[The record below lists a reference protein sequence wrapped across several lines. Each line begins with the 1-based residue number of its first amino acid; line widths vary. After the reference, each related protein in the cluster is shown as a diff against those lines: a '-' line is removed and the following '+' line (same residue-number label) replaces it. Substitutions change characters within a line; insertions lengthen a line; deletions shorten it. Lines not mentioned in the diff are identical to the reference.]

1 MESKIMPLAAHLKE
15 LRKILVVSGIALAAS
30 SIIVF
35 MAFGDEL
42 FAFFTGPLH
51 QLQIPVIA
59 TRVME
64 TLMTKIKLSLLG
76 GFILAFPVISWQT
89 LGFVLPALHRREK
102 KLVLALFP
110 LSVLLFAAGVAFA
123 YFTVFPLAIRFLLL
137 VVTEGLTPM
146 IAVREYLSF
155 VIAFF
160 IPFGLVFELPLAAF
174 VMAKLELISPGL
186 LARKR
191 KYALL
196 IIFITAAVLTP
207 GPDIFSQLMMAV
219 PMLLLYEVS
228 ILVTYL
234 VYRLARKKAGM
245 AEAH

>member
-1 MESKIMPLAAHLKE
+1 MESKIMPLAGHLKD
-15 LRKILVVSGIALAAS
+15 LRKILVVSGIALAAG

-35 MAFGDEL
+35 AAFGDQL
-42 FAFFTGPLH
+42 FAFFTRPLY

-59 TRVME
+59 TRVTE

-76 GFILAFPVISWQT
+76 GFIIAFPVIAWQV
-89 LGFVLPALHRREK
+89 LVFILPALTKQEK
-102 KLVLALFP
+102 RLVLALFP
-110 LSVLLFAAGVAFA
+110 LSVILFAAGVAFA
-123 YFTVFPLAIRFLLL
+123 YYTVFPLAIRFLLL
-137 VVTEGLTPM
+137 VVTNGITPM
-146 IAVREYLSF
+146 ITVREYLSF
-155 VIAFF
+155 VLAFF

-174 VMAKLELISPGL
+174 IMAKLELISPGL

-196 IIFITAAVLTP
+196 IIFIIAAILTP

-219 PMLLLYEVS
+219 PMLFLYEVS

-234 VYRLARKKAGM
+234 VYRLARRKARM
-245 AEAH
+245 AEA